1 MRKKYERD
9 NHKESEVAG
18 KSNSAPTKQR
28 DQEIPTNSVMAM
40 PTGSI
45 KQGGEG
51 ENSSKLSWSSFVHDN
66 NLRESV
72 TEPTVLKEEVCL
84 AEAVVEILSISQ
96 DPCEG
101 GGISSQEPDLPG
113 HVMVPNAAPNT
124 VQGDLNTMTVDKTAD
139 TRDSK
144 QNSAGMVWE
153 NTVGYGEIPKMNPN
167 TILVHDRD
175 GCFWMDKDK

>member
-1 MRKKYERD
+1 
-9 NHKESEVAG
+9 
-18 KSNSAPTKQR
+18 
-28 DQEIPTNSVMAM
+28 MAM

-101 GGISSQEPDLPG
+101 DGISSQEPDLPG

-124 VQGDLNTMTVDKTAD
+124 MQGDLNTMTMDKTAD

-153 NTVGYGEIPKMNPN
+153 NTVGY
-167 TILVHDRD
+167 
-175 GCFWMDKDK
+175 

>member
-1 MRKKYERD
+1 M
-9 NHKESEVAG
+9 
-18 KSNSAPTKQR
+18 
-28 DQEIPTNSVMAM
+28 
-40 PTGSI
+40 
-45 KQGGEG
+45 
-51 ENSSKLSWSSFVHDN
+51 HDN

-101 GGISSQEPDLPG
+101 DGISSQEPDLPG

-139 TRDSK
+139 TRDSE

-153 NTVGYGEIPKMNPN
+153 NTVGY
-167 TILVHDRD
+167 
-175 GCFWMDKDK
+175 